1 MYLDYSKLAFDQNG
15 RPEVPELLLKTLG
28 DRTIGTIPGVHN
40 LKFHI
45 KFSEPSEISF
55 DIPAML
61 DGVDNPLYDAVTG
74 HKQIYT
80 KHYGVYET
88 MNPTEEADGIYK
100 VKHVRGYSYEKTL
113 ESKKFFL
120 EEGTFN
126 FWNPV
131 SPADTILG
139 RVLETA
145 VGWKAGYVSPSLIG
159 RYRTFDGYD
168 NYLLSFLYGEAPES
182 FRCVFVFDTYEKTVN
197 AYDADEERPMLPIY
211 LDFENLLKTTSVD
224 EMSEELVTAL
234 RPYGADGLNI
244 REVNPTGSA
253 WLYDL
258 SSATAYRWSC
268 TIMV

>member
-1 MYLDYSKLAFDQNG
+1 M
-15 RPEVPELLLKTLG
+15 
-28 DRTIGTIPGVHN
+28 
-40 LKFHI
+40 
-45 KFSEPSEISF
+45 
-55 DIPAML
+55 
-61 DGVDNPLYDAVTG
+61 
-74 HKQIYT
+74 
-80 KHYGVYET
+80 
-88 MNPTEEADGIYK
+88 
-100 VKHVRGYSYEKTL
+100 KHVKGYSYEKTL

-145 VGWKAGYVSPSLIG
+145 IGWKIGYVSPSLIG

-168 NYLLSFLYGEAPES
+168 NYLLQFLYNSAPES
-182 FRCVFVFDTYEKTVN
+182 FRCVFVFDTYEKTIN

-211 LDFENLLKTTSVD
+211 LDFDNLLESVSVE
-224 EMSEELVTAL
+224 EMSDELVTAL

-244 REVNPTGSA
+244 REVNPTGSG

-258 SSATAYRWSC
+258 SRFIANGDIPQALASK
-268 TIMV
+268 